1 MFKLRRKPVPTV
13 LKSKFS
19 HLFDAPIWETK
30 SASHLILVNT
40 RDNEKLESK
49 FALIDLQSYELMW
62 EGLQFEDEWW
72 VSAYH
77 MTNEMVVFQKFEDSQ
92 NIDDRSVFGF
102 DLTAQE
108 SVWAME
114 NVKLTGARANQLYLQ
129 DEDEGKL
136 IFNIEAKD
144 WDEKLEQVVDESEAF
159 YPVHYEADN
168 EHFSTVA
175 RFLKLKAEIEV
186 KGSCD
191 YLESHGLIFI
201 AANHVVDEKKSL
213 TLCVF
218 NETGELLLMNE
229 LENNVKGLVSGAF
242 FIVKD
247 ALIFVTGKNELKIYS
262 IDEKD

>member
-1 MFKLRRKPVPTV
+1 MPTV
-13 LKSKFS
+13 LNSKFS
-19 HLFDAPIWETK
+19 HRFDAPIWETK
-30 SASHLILVNT
+30 SASHFILVNT

-49 FALIDLQSYELMW
+49 FALIDLKNYELRW

-77 MTNEMVVFQKFEDSQ
+77 MTDEMVVFQKFEDSQ

-102 DLTAQE
+102 DLMNQE

-114 NVKLTGARANQLYLQ
+114 NVKLTGAKANQLFVHGE
-129 DEDEGKL
+129 EDQKL
-136 IFNIEAKD
+136 IFNIQAKD
-144 WDEKLEQVVDESEAF
+144 WDEKLEEVVEESEAF
-159 YPVHYEADN
+159 YPVHYEEDN
-168 EHFSTVA
+168 KYFNTLA

-186 KGSCD
+186 QGSCD

-201 AANHVVDEKKSL
+201 AANHVVDGEKSL

-218 NETGELLLMNE
+218 DETGGLLLKSE
-229 LENNVKGLVSGAF
+229 LEKNVKGLVSGAF